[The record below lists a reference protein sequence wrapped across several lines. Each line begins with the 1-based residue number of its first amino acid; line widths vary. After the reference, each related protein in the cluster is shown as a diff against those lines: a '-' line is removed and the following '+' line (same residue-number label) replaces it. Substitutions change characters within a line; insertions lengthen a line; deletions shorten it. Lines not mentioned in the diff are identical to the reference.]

1 MWVEVV
7 ASTLAGAPRSPSPHR
22 TRTAGY
28 RNQRAHPCAHQEH
41 ARTLT
46 HSTDRNDAPGLA
58 YLARTGFFKPV
69 HMRSLSAHA
78 LRSLIIAR
86 KKTGGPIAV
95 FNRIAPANAFHR
107 LATSLAAIGM
117 SASRQLRFALAAV
130 FQRKQREGQNRGSH
144 PLQTESNRPARDTTC
159 MFFTRVPNAALSL
172 VTTPPSAVQ
181 ALRCW
186 VLGRG
191 QRENP
196 QLSRCETCA
205 TTAS

>member
-28 RNQRAHPCAHQEH
+28 PNQRAHPCAHQEH

-69 HMRSLSAHA
+69 HMKSLSAHA

-86 KKTGGPIAV
+86 KKTGGPASDLGESDPRFGGRVREHNPSIPVARCAQIAV
-95 FNRIAPANAFHR
+95 IAPGCAEWVKSTRSTRSRGGSCTGGARQKVAVRAKGRMRQKRPFLNQLRTCKFNPCCSSSYGR
-107 LATSLAAIGM
+107 RGDCLTRRRSLLMATSAEAA
-117 SASRQLRFALAAV
+117 
-130 FQRKQREGQNRGSH
+130 
-144 PLQTESNRPARDTTC
+144 
-159 MFFTRVPNAALSL
+159 
-172 VTTPPSAVQ
+172 
-181 ALRCW
+181 
-186 VLGRG
+186 
-191 QRENP
+191 
-196 QLSRCETCA
+196 
-205 TTAS
+205 

>member
-28 RNQRAHPCAHQEH
+28 PNQRAHPCAHQEH

-69 HMRSLSAHA
+69 HMKSLSAHA

-86 KKTGGPIAV
+86 KKTGGPASDLGESRSEVWRAV
-95 FNRIAPANAFHR
+95 LENTIRRFQPPA
-107 LATSLAAIGM
+107 
-117 SASRQLRFALAAV
+117 V
-130 FQRKQREGQNRGSH
+130 RK
-144 PLQTESNRPARDTTC
+144 
-159 MFFTRVPNAALSL
+159 
-172 VTTPPSAVQ
+172 
-181 ALRCW
+181 
-186 VLGRG
+186 
-191 QRENP
+191 
-196 QLSRCETCA
+196 
-205 TTAS
+205 